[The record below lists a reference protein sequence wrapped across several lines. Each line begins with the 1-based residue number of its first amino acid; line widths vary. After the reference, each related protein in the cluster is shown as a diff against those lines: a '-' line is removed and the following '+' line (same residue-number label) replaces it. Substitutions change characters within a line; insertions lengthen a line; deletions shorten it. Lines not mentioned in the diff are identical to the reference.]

1 MKSQGSVPHRFQ
13 EVRPVSSRLP
23 RHVRIAIVGAGFAG
37 LGMAIRLRQEGID
50 DFIILERADEV
61 GGVWRDNVYPGCACD
76 VQSLLYSFSFA
87 PNPGWSRAYAPAWE
101 IQAYLLDCVRRF
113 HLEPFLRFG
122 HAVLS
127 AKWDVTARRW
137 VLETPHGVLT
147 ADVFVA
153 AVGTLSEPVIPP
165 LPGLERFRGKV
176 MHSARWDVSYAL
188 AGRQVGVVGTGASA
202 AQIVPAIQ
210 PEVGRLVLF
219 QRTPAWVLP
228 RGDKPNSALRKALY
242 RWVPGARWLLREA
255 LRILRDG
262 LALGFQHPWIFRFAQ
277 RGVLWHML
285 KGVKDPSLRDRLT
298 PRYTMGCKRI
308 LVSDDY
314 LPALTR
320 PNVQVVTAPI
330 REVRE
335 DAVVTGDGA
344 VHPVDTL
351 IFGTGF
357 QATDMPLGHHLQ
369 GRDGRTLAQVWAGS
383 PRAFLGTTVSGF
395 PNLFLLEGPHTTL
408 GHTSV
413 LLMMEAQVE
422 HVLGALRYLEARGAA
437 AVEPDPRAQDAFV
450 RDLEARLSRS
460 VWSQGGCRSW
470 YMDASGRNS
479 ALWPGS
485 TTAFRHRVEHFEPSD
500 YVTLPRAGVPLTLRP

>member
-1 MKSQGSVPHRFQ
+1 MP
-13 EVRPVSSRLP
+13 SRLP
-23 RHVRIAIVGAGFAG
+23 QHVRVAIVGAGFAG
-37 LGMAIRLRQEGID
+37 LGMAIRLKQDGID
-50 DFIILERADEV
+50 DFVILERAGDV

-87 PNPGWSRAYAPAWE
+87 PNLGWSRVYSPGWE
-101 IQAYLLDCVRRF
+101 IQAYLRDCVRQF
-113 HLEPFLRFG
+113 QLEPFLRFG

-127 AKWDVTARRW
+127 AKWDVATRRW
-137 VLETPHGVLT
+137 VLETSHGVLT
-147 ADVFVA
+147 ADAFVV

-176 MHSARWDVSYAL
+176 MHSARWDAGYAL
-188 AGRQVGVVGTGASA
+188 AGRRVGVVGTGASA
-202 AQIVPAIQ
+202 VQIVPAIQ

-228 RGDKPNSALRKALY
+228 RGDKPIGVLRKALY
-242 RWVPGARWLLREA
+242 RWVPGARWFLREA
-255 LRILRDG
+255 LRILRDC
-262 LALGFQHPWIFRFAQ
+262 LALGFEHPWILRLGQ
-277 RGVLWHML
+277 RWVLRHML
-285 KGVKDPSLRDRLT
+285 KTVKDPSLRERLT

-320 PNVQVVTAPI
+320 PNVDVVTEPI

-335 DAVVTGDGA
+335 DAVVTSDGT

-351 IFGTGF
+351 VFGTGF
-357 QATDMPLGHHLQ
+357 QATDMPLSHHIQ
-369 GRDGRTLAQVWAGS
+369 GREGRTLAQVWSGS
-383 PRAFLGTTVSGF
+383 PRAFLGISVSGF
-395 PNLFLLEGPHTTL
+395 PNLFLLQGPHTTL

-437 AVEPDPRAQDAFV
+437 AVEPDPKAQDAFV
-450 RDLEARLSRS
+450 RDLDARLSRS
-460 VWSQGGCRSW
+460 VWTQGGCRSW
-470 YMDASGRNS
+470 YMDATGRNS

-485 TTAFRHRVEHFEPSD
+485 TGAFRHRVERFEPSD
-500 YVTLPRAGVPLTLRP
+500 YVTLPRPAAARALRP